1 MLQEVEK
8 IVQPQFR
15 ESKNNAGKTPQSL
28 FIENHET
35 LRKEG
40 EDWMRTTADSC
51 SLVAALIATVTF
63 TAAFTV
69 PGGNDQDKGT
79 PIFQHEA
86 VFVIFA
92 IADAFSLFSS
102 SIAML
107 MFLSI
112 LTSRYAQE
120 DFLRSLPRKLLIGL
134 SALFLSIAFVMVAF
148 ALTFFIVFKAGVP
161 SISIPIIVALLAA
174 VPVAGFAFG
183 QFPLLIDIYRSTY
196 QARYLFRPKRP
207 KIFKEKK
214 YGTLI
219 KRLTRRC
226 LGKDH

>member
-15 ESKNNAGKTPQSL
+15 ESKNKAGKTPQSL

-69 PGGNDQDKGT
+69 PGGNEDKGT
-79 PIFQHEA
+79 PIFQRKA

-134 SALFLSIAFVMVAF
+134 SALFLSIAFIMVAF
-148 ALTFFIVFKAGVP
+148 ALTFFIVFKGGVP

-183 QFPLLIDIYRSTY
+183 QFPLLMTSI
-196 QARYLFRPKRP
+196 A
-207 KIFKEKK
+207 
-214 YGTLI
+214 
-219 KRLTRRC
+219 
-226 LGKDH
+226 